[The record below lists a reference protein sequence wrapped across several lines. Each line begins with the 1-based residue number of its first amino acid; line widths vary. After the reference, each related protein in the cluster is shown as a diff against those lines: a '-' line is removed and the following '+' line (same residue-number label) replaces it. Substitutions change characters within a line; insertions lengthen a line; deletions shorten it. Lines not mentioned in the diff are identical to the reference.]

1 MTNHVIAPHPIK
13 RLIPLLVIA
22 ALMAV
27 VFGMG
32 WHQQLTLENIV
43 IHRDRLQDFLHQHKL
58 LAVLAYVV
66 TYAAAV
72 ALSLPGG
79 LVLTLT
85 GGLMFGWLVGAIAA
99 VVAATLGATIV
110 FLVAKTAFGEML
122 VERAGP
128 TLAKL
133 QDGFKQDAL
142 SYLLFLRL
150 VPAFPFFLVNLAPAL
165 LGVPLRTYLI
175 ATFIGIVPATFAIA
189 SVGAGLDSV
198 IAAAEAKYAACV
210 AVKGAALC
218 KLSIKLS
225 MLINKQVGLAFVLL
239 GCVALIPVIYKKWRN
254 RHATTK

>member
-1 MTNHVIAPHPIK
+1 MTNNVIAPLPIK
-13 RLIPLLVIA
+13 RLLPLVVIA

-32 WHQQLTLENIV
+32 WHEQLTLENIV
-43 IHRDRLQDFLHQHKL
+43 IHRARFQAFLDQHKL
-58 LAVLAYVV
+58 LAVLAYVMV
-66 TYAAAV
+66 YATAV

-85 GGLMFGWLVGAIAA
+85 GGLMFGWLLGAIAA

-110 FLVAKTAFGEML
+110 FLIAKTAFGETL
-122 VERAGP
+122 AERAGP

-165 LGVPLRTYLI
+165 LGISLRTYLI

-189 SVGAGLDSV
+189 SVGAGLDRV
-198 IAAAEAKYAACV
+198 IATAEAKYGACV

-218 KLSIKLS
+218 KLSINLS
-225 MLINKQVGLAFVLL
+225 MLINKQLGLAFVLL